1 MLTSRELNNPTDDFE
16 WKYVEV
22 LLKMFPLISHWVHNG
37 LLEPEEFHCSE
48 VRHGF

>member
-22 LLKMFPLISHWVHNG
+22 SFEDVPIDLALGAKWPF
-37 LLEPEEFHCSE
+37 
-48 VRHGF
+48 RT